1 MVEIWGLRDGL
12 LLVKHLGIKFLSVKL
27 DVLIMVNCINEL
39 NSEKLLL
46 KLSIDDDRNLS
57 SMFEGV

>member
-1 MVEIWGLRDGL
+1 MVELWGLRDGL